1 MALQTPTKRGCERPE
16 RMAAIAHAV
25 SVSPLDTKTVPRTM
39 SMTWQRFVARAASAA
54 LTASMERLRF
64 VCWRGPQS

>member
-25 SVSPLDTKTVPRTM
+25 SPLDTKTVPRTM
-39 SMTWQRFVARAASAA
+39 SMTWPRFIARAASAA